1 MDSPTSPARLAL
13 VDEPEPRPTWSGYQL
28 TCPIRNPNLSTWQ
41 LVNEARRQLD
51 QHLEAEHWLLAGEIQ
66 YDIRPDVLIVTT
78 TVRNARIPA
87 DARPWETPECGVDDL
102 LDLYA
107 A

>member
-1 MDSPTSPARLAL
+1 MRNPIPGQL
-13 VDEPEPRPTWSGYQL
+13 VLVNEPEPRPTWSGYQL
-28 TCPIRNPNLSTWQ
+28 TCPIRNPGLTTLQ
-41 LVNEARRQLD
+41 LIAEARRQLD
-51 QHLEAEHWLLAGEIQ
+51 ERLEDGDWLLVGEIQ

-78 TVRNARIPA
+78 TVRDARIPA
-87 DARPWETPECGVDDL
+87 DARPWETPECGVDEL

>member
-1 MDSPTSPARLAL
+1 MASSLAL
-13 VDEPEPRPTWSGYQL
+13 VPDPEPRPTWSGYQL
-28 TCPIRNPNLSTWQ
+28 TCPIKNPNLSTWA

-51 QHLEAEHWLLAGEIQ
+51 QHLEADDWLIVGEIQ

-78 TVRNARIPA
+78 TVRDAREPA
-87 DARPWETPECGVDDL
+87 DARPWEREHAGVDELFDRYDL
-102 LDLYA
+102 QA